1 MEANG
6 DMLRLARQRKGF
18 QQTEA
23 AARLNIA
30 QPLLSRYENKLNRAP
45 DDFLAVAARVYG
57 VRVSFFFQH
66 EPIYGAPVSV
76 HPMTRKKADVS
87 AREMDSVVAELNIRV
102 MHLRQFLDAV
112 DIGSGSP
119 LPRFDVEEFG
129 EPEDIAALVRAH
141 WGVPRGPLPNLTTL
155 AERAGVIVAHS
166 SMSGVDVS
174 GVTFAPPGVPPLV
187 VLRSDHPA
195 DRLRFTLAHEIGHL
209 VMHRFPTPKMEEEA
223 NRFAAAL
230 LMPAD
235 DIKQYFL
242 GRKIDLALLAA
253 MKPEWRVA
261 MQALLY
267 RAKSLKLIERN
278 QEEYL
283 WKQIS
288 VKRWKLREPAELDFP
303 VETPSVMP
311 NLFNVFRNT
320 LNYSITETAELFH
333 LYDNDIEAF
342 YGRDVA
348 PPPDRGKPRLS
359 VVN

>member
-23 AARLNIA
+23 AARLNVT
-30 QPLLSRYENKLNRAP
+30 QPLLSRYENKLNRVP
-45 DDFLAVAARVYG
+45 DDFLALAARVYE
-57 VRVSFFFQH
+57 VRETFFFQND
-66 EPIYGAPVSV
+66 PIYGAPVSV

-87 AREMDSVVAELNIRV
+87 AREMDAVVAELNIRV
-102 MHLRQFLDAV
+102 MHLRRFLEAV
-112 DIGSGSP
+112 DVGSGGTV
-119 LPRFDVEEFG
+119 PRFDIDEYG
-129 EPEDIAALVRAH
+129 EPEYIAALVRAH
-141 WGVPRGPLPNLTTL
+141 WSIPRGPLPNLTTL

-166 SMSGVDVS
+166 DMSGVEVS
-174 GVTFAPPGVPPLV
+174 GVTFAPPGVPPLIM
-187 VLRSDHPA
+187 LRSDHPA

-230 LMPAD
+230 LMPEQ
-235 DIKQYFL
+235 DIKQYFV

-261 MQALLY
+261 MQALLV
-267 RAKSLKLIERN
+267 RAKTLGVIERN
-278 QEEYL
+278 QEQYL

-288 VKRWKLREPAELDFP
+288 FRRWKTREPAELDFT
-303 VETPSVMP
+303 VEQPSVMP
-311 NLFNVFRNT
+311 NLFKVFQNT
-320 LNYSITETAELFH
+320 LNYTPIETSHLLHLPEHGVTE
-333 LYDNDIEAF
+333 Y
-342 YGRDVA
+342 YGRDVSV
-348 PPPDRGKPRLS
+348 PPERGKPRLS

>member
-1 MEANG
+1 MDANG

-23 AARLNIA
+23 AARLNVT
-30 QPLLSRYENKLNRAP
+30 QPLLSRYENKMNRAP
-45 DDFLAVAARVYG
+45 DDFLALAARVYD
-57 VRVSFFFQH
+57 VRESFFFQN

-102 MHLRQFLDAV
+102 MHLRRFLEAV
-112 DIGSGSP
+112 DVGSGAP
-119 LPRFDVEEFG
+119 LPRFDIEEYG

-166 SMSGVDVS
+166 DMSGVEVS
-174 GVTFAPPGVPPLV
+174 GVTFAPPGVPPLI
-187 VLRSDHPA
+187 VLRGDHPA

-209 VMHRFPTPKMEEEA
+209 VMHRFPTPKMEDEA
-223 NRFAAAL
+223 NRFASAL
-230 LMPAD
+230 LMPAE
-235 DIKQYFL
+235 DIKQYFV
-242 GRKIDLALLAA
+242 GRRIDLALLAA

-261 MQALLY
+261 MQALLI
-267 RAKSLKLIERN
+267 RAKHLGFIERN
-278 QEEYL
+278 QDEYL

-288 VKRWKLREPAELDFP
+288 IRRWKLREPAELDFD
-303 VETPSVMP
+303 VEQPSVMP
-311 NLFNVFRNT
+311 NLFKVFRNT
-320 LNYSITETAELFH
+320 LNYSVSETAQLFH
-333 LYDNDIEAF
+333 LHEHDLVSF
-342 YGRDVA
+342 YGADSSQ
-348 PPPDRGKPRLS
+348 PPERGKPRLS